1 MGEVPSL
8 QESCWVARARREI
21 LVTRARHLAE
31 RSCPTAYLVDDLH
44 LDLLLVSNGFL
55 LADFLGLHAHHVDQ
69 LVRVLIF
76 LLELCLLNRQLR
88 F

>member
-44 LDLLLVSNGFL
+44 LDLLLSFTRSFVAPGKCGQIMALEGCS
-55 LADFLGLHAHHVDQ
+55 HASSAF
-69 LVRVLIF
+69 LVR
-76 LLELCLLNRQLR
+76 LLNSVS
-88 F
+88 FS